1 MNTGFSKQ
9 NMHREKAEKISPS
22 FFIPAIMNRYIPT
35 LLILFFILPGCA
47 RQQLQPTVT
56 LEEFQQKSSAAPETG
71 SKKFIPRGEFTSA
84 QSLAM
89 ENDITDYILG
99 SGDLITIT
107 VFESDELNTETRI
120 SSRGDVS
127 LPLLG
132 RVQIEGLTASEAE
145 KKIEEALIRDYMHT
159 AHVSLFVK
167 ERMNQHITL
176 VGAVKQP
183 GTFETQSRKRL
194 LEVLAFAGGLSE
206 TSGDTAY
213 VTRKDRESQDNRV
226 YLVDLDALLTQ
237 GRMDM
242 NMLIQGGDVI
252 FVPQGDMIQVDGAVR
267 RPGSFKI
274 DGEMTIDSAIAS
286 AGGLAVYADEQDI
299 KLIRKNEEGKREI
312 VKLSMNEII
321 AMKED
326 RNTGIKSGP
335 WQEILLQD
343 GDVVFVEASGSR
355 SFYSGVGFSL
365 GFMGT
370 GVSYRNPVQ

>member
-1 MNTGFSKQ
+1 
-9 NMHREKAEKISPS
+9 
-22 FFIPAIMNRYIPT
+22 MNRY
-35 LLILFFILPGCA
+35 LILTLFFVALLLSACA
-47 RQQLQPTVT
+47 RQQLKPTVT
-56 LEEFQQKSSAAPETG
+56 LEEFQQKSAAAPATD
-71 SKKFIPRGEFTSA
+71 SRKFIPQGKYASA
-84 QSLAM
+84 QSIAVD
-89 ENDITDYILG
+89 EDPTDYILG
-99 SGDLITIT
+99 AGDLITIT
-107 VFESDELNTETRI
+107 VFESAELNTETRI

-127 LPLLG
+127 MPLLG
-132 RVQIEGLTASEAE
+132 RVHIEGLPASEAE
-145 KKIEEALIRDYMHT
+145 KKIEDALVRDYMHT

-176 VGAVKQP
+176 VGAVQQP

-194 LEVLAFAGGLSE
+194 LEVLAFAGGLSA
-206 TSGDTAY
+206 TAGDTAY
-213 VTRKDRESQDNRV
+213 VTRKDKNGPDNRV

-274 DGEMTIDSAIAS
+274 DGAMTIDSAIAS
-286 AGGLAVYADEQDI
+286 AGGLAVYADEEDI
-299 KLIRKNEEGKREI
+299 KLIRKSKDGKREI
-312 VKLSMNEII
+312 VQLSMENII

-326 RNTGIKSGP
+326 RNTDIKTGP
-335 WQEILLQD
+335 WQDVLLQD

-355 SFYSGVGFSL
+355 SFYSGVGFSI

-370 GVSYRNPVQ
+370 GVSYKNPVK